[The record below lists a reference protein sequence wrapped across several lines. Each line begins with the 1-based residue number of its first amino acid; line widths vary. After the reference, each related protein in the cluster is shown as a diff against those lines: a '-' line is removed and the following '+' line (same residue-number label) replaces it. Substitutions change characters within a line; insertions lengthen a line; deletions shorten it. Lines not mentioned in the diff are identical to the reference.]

1 MQVILL
7 ERVAKLG
14 QMGETV
20 RVRDGYGRNFLLPSG
35 KALRATKE
43 NLKRFEAERA
53 QLEARNLEMKSE
65 AESASE
71 KIDGVKLIVIRQA
84 SETGQLYGSVTPRD
98 ISTALTE
105 NGYSVDRK
113 QVVLTNA
120 IKVIGL
126 HDVSIVLHPEVS
138 ATVNLNVARSEDEA
152 TRQETGE
159 DLTKFDRD
167 DVWEPEEEEPEEDAE
182 KETSEED
189 TQASEEIS
197 QDSEE

>member
-53 QLEARNLEMKSE
+53 QLETRNLEMKSE

-126 HDVSIVLHPEVS
+126 HEVSIVLHPEVS
-138 ATVNLNVARSEDEA
+138 ATVTLNVARSEDEA